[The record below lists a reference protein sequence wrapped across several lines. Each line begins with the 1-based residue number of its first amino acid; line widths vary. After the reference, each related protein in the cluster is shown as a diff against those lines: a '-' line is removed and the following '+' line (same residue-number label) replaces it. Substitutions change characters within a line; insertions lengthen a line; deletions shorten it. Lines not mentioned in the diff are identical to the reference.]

1 MEAFLFEK
9 HSPWWS
15 DVGNIEKDKVLTEF
29 DAQKYQY
36 YHPYLKDFSH
46 QDSVIIIRG
55 PRRIGKTTLLKLL
68 IKDLLLKQNI
78 NPKNVLYYPCDRVE
92 NFNDLYDLV
101 LNYLGLGLP
110 GRKYLFLDEI
120 SFVREWQRAIKDLW
134 DSGDLKQ
141 TTVILTGSNALD
153 LRISG
158 ERLPGRRG
166 NLDQVNIDYYPL
178 SFDQFVH
185 LVGKNGDL
193 KKLLDDYLMTGG
205 FPHAINEFYGRN
217 FISNYLYDSYLAWIE
232 GDIYKAGKSERLM
245 YPVLGEILSHL
256 GSTVSWYKI
265 AKNAGLGSHSTVESY
280 LDIFQKLFVSFN
292 LNFYS
297 IDQKKTFVNK
307 NKKIYFVDPVI
318 LQSAK
323 CKVDG
328 FTDRFFDY
336 SSSFTFDQEFL
347 PGLIENVVAAHL
359 FQIGGRLSFGRLQ
372 DKEVDF
378 VLSRSGKDHYFEVK
392 YQNTIKLTDFAFWQK
407 KEPLTIIT
415 KNFSHTKNNLVFIKA
430 EDFLSTP
437 PSVLIAE

>member
-1 MEAFLFEK
+1 METYLFEK
-9 HSPWWS
+9 HNPWWS
-15 DVGNIEKDKVLTEF
+15 DIGNIESDKVLTEF
-29 DAQKYQY
+29 AAQTYRY
-36 YHPYLKDFSH
+36 YHPYLKTFSH

-68 IKDLLLKQNI
+68 IKDLLLEKQVD
-78 NPKNVLYYPCDRVE
+78 PKNVLYYPCDRIE
-92 NFNDLYDLV
+92 NFNNLYELI
-101 LNYLGLGLP
+101 LNYLGQGLP
-110 GRKYLFLDEI
+110 GRKFIFLDEI

-134 DSGDLKQ
+134 DGGDLQQ

-153 LRISG
+153 LKMSG

-178 SFDQFVH
+178 TFDEFVR
-185 LVGKNGDL
+185 LDGINGDRTN
-193 KKLLDDYLMTGG
+193 LLDNYLMTGG
-205 FPHAINEFYGRN
+205 FPQAINEFYGKR
-217 FISNYLYDSYLAWIE
+217 FISNYLYDSYLSWIE

-245 YPVLGEILSHL
+245 VPVLGEILSHL

-265 AKNAGLGSHSTVESY
+265 AKNTGMGSHSTVESY
-280 LDIFQKLFVSFN
+280 LDIFQKLFFSFN

-297 IDQKKTFVNK
+297 IDQKKNFVNK

-336 SSSFTFDQEFL
+336 SFSFTFDQEFL
-347 PGLIENVVAAHL
+347 PALMENIVASHL
-359 FQIGGRLSFGRLQ
+359 LRAGGRLSFGRYQ
-372 DKEVDF
+372 DREVDF
-378 VLSRSGKDHYFEVK
+378 VVSKSGKDHYFEVK

-407 KEPLTIIT
+407 PEPLTIIT
-415 KNFSHTKNNLVFIKA
+415 KNFNLTKNNLVFIKA
-430 EDFLSTP
+430 EDFLSMP
-437 PSVLIAE
+437 PPEWIVE

>member
-15 DVGNIEKDKVLTEF
+15 DIGNIEKDKVLTEF

-153 LRISG
+153 LKMSG

-178 SFDQFVH
+178 SFDQFVQ
-185 LVGKNGDL
+185 LVENNGDS
-193 KKLLDDYLMTGG
+193 KKLLADYLMTGG

-217 FISNYLYDSYLAWIE
+217 FISNYLYDSYLTWIE
-232 GDIYKAGKSERLM
+232 GDIHKAGKSERLM
-245 YPVLGEILSHL
+245 YPLLGEILSHL

-265 AKNAGLGSHSTVESY
+265 AKNTGLGSHSTVESY
-280 LDIFQKLFVSFN
+280 LDIFQKLFISFN

-297 IDQKKTFVNK
+297 VDQKKTFVNK

-328 FTDRFFDY
+328 FTDCFFDY
-336 SSSFTFDQEFL
+336 AFSFTFDQEFL
-347 PGLIENVVAAHL
+347 PGLIENVVAIHL
-359 FQIGGRLSFGRLQ
+359 LQTGGRLSFGRLQ

-378 VLSRSGKDHYFEVK
+378 VLSKSGKDHYFEVK
-392 YQNTIKLTDFAFWQK
+392 YQNTIRLADFAFWQK
-407 KEPLTIIT
+407 NEPLTIIT
-415 KNFSHTKNNLVFIKA
+415 KYFSHTKNNLVFVKA

-437 PSVLIAE
+437 PSVLITE